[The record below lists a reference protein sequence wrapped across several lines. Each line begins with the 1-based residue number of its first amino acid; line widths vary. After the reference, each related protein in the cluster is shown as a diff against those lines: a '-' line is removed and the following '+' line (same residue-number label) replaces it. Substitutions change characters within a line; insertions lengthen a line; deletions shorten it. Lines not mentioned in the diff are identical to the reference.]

1 MDKRLR
7 TRALA
12 NDGVFSSA
20 DAAELGISGNQL
32 TALVRAG
39 EVIRVRHRAYIVSD
53 TFEAA
58 DIATRYRLKVLA
70 VLRSRPHGERA
81 SHQSALALFG
91 LAFFG
96 APRDAVM
103 IESPARPRTVAGITL
118 HRPTSAP
125 GHRFGD
131 VRCTSIAVACVQVA
145 ARYGFEAGVCAMD
158 SALQSRRCTMADLE
172 AAVEHVAPK
181 WHSRVRLAIEFADA
195 RSESVGESRTRIL
208 LHDAGF
214 AMVPQFE
221 VREGKR
227 LLGRVDFL
235 VDGLVV
241 VEFDGM
247 VKYSGADGRQALAAE
262 KRRESE
268 ITRLGY
274 EVVRIVWTDLDRP
287 EGIVL
292 RVMEAKRLAESRRSR
307 WCAEGL

>member
-7 TRALA
+7 TRAIA

-53 TFEAA
+53 AFEVA
-58 DIATRYRLKVLA
+58 DIATRYRLRVLA
-70 VLRSRPHGERA
+70 VMRSRPPEERA
-81 SHQSALALFG
+81 SHQSALALFRLG
-91 LAFFG
+91 FFG
-96 APRDAVM
+96 APLGTVM

-125 GHRFGD
+125 GRRFAD
-131 VRCTSIAVACVQVA
+131 VRCVSIAVACVQVA

-158 SALQSRRCTMADLE
+158 SALRSGRCTMADLE
-172 AAVEHVAPK
+172 AAVEHVAAK
-181 WHSRVRLAIEFADA
+181 WHSRVRLAVGFADA
-195 RSESVGESRTRIL
+195 RSESVGESRTRIIL
-208 LHDAGF
+208 RDAGLTV
-214 AMVPQFE
+214 VPQFE
-221 VREGKR
+221 VREGRR
-227 LLGRVDFL
+227 LLGRADFL

-247 VKYSGADGRQALAAE
+247 IKYSGADGRQALAAE

-274 EVVRIVWTDLDRP
+274 EVVRIVWSDLDRP
-287 EGIVL
+287 DAIVL
-292 RVMEAKRLAESRRSR
+292 RVMEARRVAEARRAAMAR
-307 WCAEGL
+307 